1 MYRVESSGALLRVHR
16 SLVRGRA
23 SSGVSRTVLLLGICS
38 LLTDI
43 SSEMVTAV
51 LPIYLVATLGF
62 SPLQIAVVD
71 GIYQGATGIVRIAAG
86 YLGDRLGR
94 HKLVA
99 SVGYGISAVCKLAL
113 AALGSA
119 FGAISTVMLLDR
131 TGKGIRTAPRDAMI
145 SMSSD
150 PERLGTAFGVHR
162 ALDTTG
168 ALLGPLVAFG
178 LLALAPGAFSTL
190 FLVSFCFAALGLAVL
205 VLLVDE
211 PRRARRKEARAE
223 RAAARAA
230 KAKDERLT
238 LRATLQVL
246 SAPGFRA
253 LTATAVLLSLVTA
266 SDAFI
271 YLALQ
276 ERLDFNTMLFP
287 LLATGTAVTYM
298 LLAAPAGRL
307 ADRIGRR
314 TVFLGG
320 YGILL
325 ASYLTL
331 LADIPGGFGVVVV
344 LGLLGTYYASTDGVL
359 MALGSARVPEAMR
372 GSGLAVLGTA
382 SSLSRLVASIMF
394 GLLWTALGIQ
404 AAFLV
409 FAIALGPAILLAMRV
424 LRKTAD
430 A

>member
-1 MYRVESSGALLRVHR
+1 
-16 SLVRGRA
+16 
-23 SSGVSRTVLLLGICS
+23 
-38 LLTDI
+38 
-43 SSEMVTAV
+43 
-51 LPIYLVATLGF
+51 
-62 SPLQIAVVD
+62 
-71 GIYQGATGIVRIAAG
+71 VRIVAG
-86 YLGDRLGR
+86 FLGDRLGR

-113 AALGSA
+113 ALLGSA

-178 LLALAPGAFSTL
+178 LLALAPGAFGSL

-211 PRRARRKEARAE
+211 PRRKRRE
-223 RAAARAA
+223 RPAAAAAAA
-230 KAKDERLT
+230 KSERLT
-238 LRATLQVL
+238 LRATAQVL

-253 LTATAVLLSLVTA
+253 LIGTAVLLSLVTA

-276 ERLDFNTMLFP
+276 ERLDFNAMLFP

-344 LGLLGTYYASTDGVL
+344 LGLLGTYYAATDGVL

-382 SSLSRLVASIMF
+382 SSLSRLVASIAF
-394 GLLWTALGIQ
+394 GVLWSALGIE
-404 AAFLV
+404 AAFLC
-409 FAIALGPAILLAMRV
+409 FAVALGPAILIALRV
-424 LRKTAD
+424 LRRAPAD